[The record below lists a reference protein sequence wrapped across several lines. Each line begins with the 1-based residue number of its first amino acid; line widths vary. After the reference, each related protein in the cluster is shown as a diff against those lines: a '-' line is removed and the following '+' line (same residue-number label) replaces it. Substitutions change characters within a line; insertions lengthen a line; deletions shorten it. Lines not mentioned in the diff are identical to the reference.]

1 MKAFKFLFVA
11 AAGLFF
17 TASATAQSADE
28 IVKNHI
34 NAIGGADNWK
44 KVNSMVMEASVSAG
58 GADVPVTISRVH
70 NKAMKQEFTV
80 MNMTGY
86 TIITN
91 DAGWNFNPFQG
102 QTKPEP
108 MTADDLKVGQD
119 GLDLQGELLDYAAKG
134 HKIEL
139 LGKEDVDGTECYK
152 LKLTR
157 KSGRESTYYI
167 DPKTWYCIRESSKVT
182 VNGQEVAQTV
192 NMSNFTKLP
201 EGIVMP
207 LTMENG
213 MAPAPITISK
223 VSVNPTIA
231 DTVFKPAQ

>member
-17 TASATAQSADE
+17 TASAMAQTAEE
-28 IVKNHI
+28 IVKN
-34 NAIGGADNWK
+34 NLTAIGGADNWK
-44 KVNSMVMEASVSAG
+44 KVNSMVMEATVSAG
-58 GADVPVTISRVH
+58 GTDVPITITRVH
-70 NKAMKQEFTV
+70 NKAVKQEFTV

-91 DAGWNFNPFQG
+91 EAGWNFNPFQG
-102 QTKPEP
+102 QTKAEP
-108 MTADDLKVGQD
+108 MTADELKVGQD
-119 GLDLQGELLDYAAKG
+119 GLDLQGEFVDYAAKG

-157 KSGRESTYYI
+157 KSGRETTMFI
-167 DPKTWYCIRESSKVT
+167 DPKTWYCIREVSKVT
-182 VNGQEVAQTV
+182 VNGQEVNQTV
-192 NMSNFTKLP
+192 NLSNFTKLP
-201 EGIVMP
+201 EGITLPM
-207 LTMENG
+207 TMENG

-223 VSVNPTIA
+223 VTVNPTVA